1 MEIVINNIRAIEDIF
16 SELSYILN
24 RKQKKQ
30 SLKVLAIIIVS
41 SWLELIG
48 VSAVLPFVQAIISP
62 EVLLQN
68 AYIQKILRLFNIEA
82 STKTL
87 LLVIGI
93 GMMLVYVIKNLFMI
107 FSLFL
112 QNDYNTKIQKD
123 LSNTMLHSYMN
134 RPYTFF
140 LETNSSI
147 IMRGS
152 TDNIF
157 GIYQILSSIMS
168 MSAEIISVIMIGIY
182 IVFTDFWTAIAALLL
197 MLTIVGGIV
206 FFFRPT
212 IKRIGQKN
220 MEVVAAKNKAIYQAI
235 SGIKEIFVMQR
246 QKYFEKEYEQT
257 SEIHRNVQRNY
268 GFISACPDRI
278 VEGIC
283 ISGLIGVICI
293 RLLTSEEMLN
303 FIPKL
308 AVFAMAA
315 FKVLPSVGKISSRM
329 SSIIY
334 YRPMLLDTYN
344 NMKEVNEY
352 VEEQKKYIQKNSTYK
367 DSIRNLRFVSHL
379 LINQVVWKYKNQ
391 QKEVLS
397 KTTLVIEKGQSVGL
411 IGASGAGKTTLVD
424 MILGLLKPQEGSIEM
439 DGIDIYTIPHEW
451 SHMVGYVPQT
461 VFLMDD
467 TVRNNVCF
475 GLKIDD
481 KNDEMVWEA
490 LERAQLKAFIQSLPN
505 GLDTIVGER
514 GVKFSGGQRQRIAIA
529 RALYCKPEILI
540 LDEATAALDN
550 ETEAAVME
558 SIDLLQGQITMII
571 VAHRLTTIKKCD
583 VVYEIVDGQA
593 IQRDKEGLL

>member
-1 MEIVINNIRAIEDIF
+1 MINNIRAIEDIF

-451 SHMVGYVPQT
+451 SHMVGYVPQA

>member
-1 MEIVINNIRAIEDIF
+1 MINNIREIKVIF

-41 SWLELIG
+41 SWLEMIG

-220 MEVVAAKNKAIYQAI
+220 MEVVAAKNKAIYQAV

-451 SHMVGYVPQT
+451 SHMVGYVPQA

>member
-1 MEIVINNIRAIEDIF
+1 MEIVINNIREIKVIF

-41 SWLELIG
+41 SWLEMIG

-220 MEVVAAKNKAIYQAI
+220 MEVVAAKNKAIYQAV

-451 SHMVGYVPQT
+451 SHMVGYVPQA

>member
-1 MEIVINNIRAIEDIF
+1 MINNIRAIEDIF